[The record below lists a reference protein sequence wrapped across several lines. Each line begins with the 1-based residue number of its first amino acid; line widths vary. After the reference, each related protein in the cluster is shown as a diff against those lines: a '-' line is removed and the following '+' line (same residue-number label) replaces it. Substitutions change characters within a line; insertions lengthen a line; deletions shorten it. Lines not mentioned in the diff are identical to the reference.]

1 MERFDSYTDAQ
12 LKDIKSQLEEKY
24 NSYKEMGLSLNMAR
38 GKPCPEQLDISLPLL
53 DCVNSVSG
61 YNDREGLDC
70 LK

>member
-38 GKPCPEQLDISLPLL
+38 GKHCPEQLDISLPLL
-53 DCVNSVSG
+53 DCVNSVS
-61 YNDREGLDC
+61 
-70 LK
+70 